1 MKIIDKITA
10 LQASKTPFFSFEFF
24 PPRSAAGVENLY
36 KRVDRMATLN
46 PLFVSVTWNAASSD
60 ATIELASKLQHL
72 AGVDVLMHVAL
83 AGMNVAQLKA
93 VLERART
100 AGIENLLLLQG
111 DTFEQPCHGGLSY
124 ASELVRLARDEHGG
138 FFCIAVAGHPEGH
151 PNCTDRRSDLTRLK
165 EKVDAGADFV
175 LTQLFFESS
184 RYMSFLDEARAAGV
198 YCPIIP
204 GVMLVQSEGSFRQLV
219 GSARLSVPSS
229 LQNALV
235 TLQQQPADAPSLAAG
250 CVGKNAE
257 RDQAVKQ
264 IGIEHGIVMC
274 NELLASGRIAG
285 LHFFTLNLERSVRAV
300 LAGVGL
306 VEQHRDGTGTN
317 VVAGIG
323 RGVGAVVNLE
333 LKSGRRLP
341 WRPSA
346 QAHRA
351 AEDVRPI
358 YWANRPR
365 SYITRTESW
374 EEFPTGRWGS
384 ASAGHLP
391 AFGEMQEGNSD
402 ERDRDAIVAQWGTAA
417 ERRALWGDSLMKIE
431 EVHDVFARYIGG
443 DPSMPKLPWC
453 DTPLL
458 LETGVIKQQLMD
470 MNSAGF
476 LTINSQPRLNGVS
489 SSHPAFG
496 WGEPG
501 GYIYQK
507 AYVECFLSPMN
518 LRRLMRVAEAHPSIM
533 FVASDVSGNRYIK
546 WTGLVDSN
554 VPSVADVTGTATG
567 NCRVAGARTGRHG
580 GGATAVTWGVFPDHE
595 VKQPT
600 IVDPAAFMAWK
611 DEAFALWRTIW
622 ASAYEDDSPTQAL
635 LYNMHDT
642 YFLLSVVDNDY
653 VAGDIWRL
661 FAEATPAYGAGESQ
675 VDSSYEYGYFAD
687 VAR

>member
-1 MKIIDKITA
+1 
-10 LQASKTPFFSFEFF
+10 
-24 PPRSAAGVENLY
+24 
-36 KRVDRMATLN
+36 
-46 PLFVSVTWNAASSD
+46 
-60 ATIELASKLQHL
+60 
-72 AGVDVLMHVAL
+72 
-83 AGMNVAQLKA
+83 
-93 VLERART
+93 
-100 AGIENLLLLQG
+100 
-111 DTFEQPCHGGLSY
+111 
-124 ASELVRLARDEHGG
+124 
-138 FFCIAVAGHPEGH
+138 
-151 PNCTDRRSDLTRLK
+151 
-165 EKVDAGADFV
+165 
-175 LTQLFFESS
+175 
-184 RYMSFLDEARAAGV
+184 
-198 YCPIIP
+198 
-204 GVMLVQSEGSFRQLV
+204 
-219 GSARLSVPSS
+219 
-229 LQNALV
+229 
-235 TLQQQPADAPSLAAG
+235 
-250 CVGKNAE
+250 
-257 RDQAVKQ
+257 
-264 IGIEHGIVMC
+264 
-274 NELLASGRIAG
+274 
-285 LHFFTLNLERSVRAV
+285 
-300 LAGVGL
+300 
-306 VEQHRDGTGTN
+306 
-317 VVAGIG
+317 
-323 RGVGAVVNLE
+323 
-333 LKSGRRLP
+333 
-341 WRPSA
+341 
-346 QAHRA
+346 
-351 AEDVRPI
+351 
-358 YWANRPR
+358 
-365 SYITRTESW
+365 
-374 EEFPTGRWGS
+374 
-384 ASAGHLP
+384 
-391 AFGEMQEGNSD
+391 
-402 ERDRDAIVAQWGTAA
+402 
-417 ERRALWGDSLMKIE
+417 
-431 EVHDVFARYIGG
+431 
-443 DPSMPKLPWC
+443 MPKLPWC

-546 WTGLVDSN
+546 WTGLAASN

-567 NCRVAGARTGRHG
+567 NCRATSARAGRHG

-661 FAEATPAYGAGESQ
+661 FAEATPAYGVGESQ